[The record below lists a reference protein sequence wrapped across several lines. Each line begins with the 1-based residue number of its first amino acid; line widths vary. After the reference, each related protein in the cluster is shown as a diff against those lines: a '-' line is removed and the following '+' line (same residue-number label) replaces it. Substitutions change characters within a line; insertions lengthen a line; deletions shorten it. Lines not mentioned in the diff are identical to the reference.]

1 MGRAAKEAVVRR
13 PIMRAATIGFVFC
26 VSVVFGLS
34 TAVWEGAFD
43 SGDFSGAARRLSGA
57 EKGLA
62 LILAGKTDEAM
73 RLLEGRQD
81 AASLRLYGYAAC
93 CEGRW
98 ALALEAAKE
107 LLQRNG
113 EDREAQAIYAEALLA
128 LGDRTGAEAVLE
140 KLPAHISA
148 YVRLR
153 VALKFGNA
161 EEARSAAAELQKLT
175 GCAAWRRIAPSPS
188 RR

>member
-1 MGRAAKEAVVRR
+1 MDAAAENTAVRR
-13 PIMRAATIGFVFC
+13 PMMRAATIGFVFC
-26 VSVVFGLS
+26 VPAVFGLS
-34 TAVWEGAFD
+34 VGVWERAFD
-43 SGDFSGAARRLSGA
+43 SGDFSYAARRLNGP

-62 LILAGKTDEAM
+62 LILAGRTDEAM
-73 RLLEGRQD
+73 RLLEGRRD
-81 AASLRLYGYAAC
+81 TASLRLYGYAAC

-113 EDREAQAIYAEALLA
+113 KDKEAQAILAEALLA
-128 LGDRTGAEAVLE
+128 LGDRTGAEAELE
-140 KLPAHISA
+140 KLPSHISA

-161 EEARSAAAELQKLT
+161 EKTRSAAAELERLT
-175 GCAAWRRIAPSPS
+175 GYAVWRRIAVFSG